1 MYVSIKPHS
10 RVNRADLL
18 CILLQ
23 YFDKVVLIYQG
34 EQCYFG
40 STKKAKDFFLRMGFE
55 CPERQTVPDFLTSLT
70 SPSER
75 VVRAG
80 FEGRVPQT
88 PAEFAAAWR
97 ASEEYAQLQQDLQK
111 YDERFPVGGES
122 LEAFQASRRA
132 QQSKH
137 M

>member
-1 MYVSIKPHS
+1 MTY
-10 RVNRADLL
+10 
-18 CILLQ
+18 
-23 YFDKVVLIYQG
+23 YFDKVVLLYQG

-40 STKKAKDFFLRMGFE
+40 STKKAKDFFVRMGFE

-75 VVRAG
+75 VIRAG
-80 FEGRVPQT
+80 FESRVPQT

-97 ASEEYAQLQQDLQK
+97 ASEEYAQLHQDLQK
-111 YDERFPVGGES
+111 YDERFPIGGES

>member
-1 MYVSIKPHS
+1 
-10 RVNRADLL
+10 
-18 CILLQ
+18 
-23 YFDKVVLIYQG
+23 
-34 EQCYFG
+34 
-40 STKKAKDFFLRMGFE
+40 MGFE

-97 ASEEYAQLQQDLQK
+97 ASEEYAQLQLELER
-111 YDERFPVGGES
+111 YDERFPIGGES
-122 LEAFQASRRA
+122 LAAFQASRRA